1 MPEIPK
7 TETLIIS
14 WDSNHAHPI
23 SLTKEEISAA
33 ANVPNAAGD
42 TPTAAE
48 FNALLNSLRYAGILK
63 TS

>member
-1 MPEIPK
+1 M
-7 TETLIIS
+7 
-14 WDSNHAHPI
+14 N
-23 SLTKEEISAA
+23 AA

-48 FNALLNSLRYAGILK
+48 FNALLNSLRYVGILK